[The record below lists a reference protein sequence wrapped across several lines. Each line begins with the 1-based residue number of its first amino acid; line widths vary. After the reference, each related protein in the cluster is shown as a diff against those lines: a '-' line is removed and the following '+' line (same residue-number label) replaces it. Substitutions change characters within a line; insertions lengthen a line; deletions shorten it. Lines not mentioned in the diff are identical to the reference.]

1 MKRAQE
7 FKMCKPPMCI
17 NRNMT
22 LIKAGSGRS
31 QILPAAIIP
40 ELSARWFRITFWMPG
55 ADEIHSPLWK
65 EQQWLTGSQSAKNKS
80 GLSRRWCAVPAPLAV
95 SLDASPF
102 VHSFSDGGTTD
113 CWSSCWL
120 ACLWRCA
127 LCVALGVTCALAEV
141 VNSSSVRH

>member
-1 MKRAQE
+1 MEWARE
-7 FKMCKPPMCI
+7 FKMLKPPMCT

-40 ELSARWFRITFWMPG
+40 ELSARQFRITFWMPG

-65 EQQWLTGSQSAKNKS
+65 EQQRLTGSQSAKNKS
-80 GLSRRWCAVPAPLAV
+80 GLSRRWCAARAPSAV

-102 VHSFSDGGTTD
+102 VHSFSDGGD
-113 CWSSCWL
+113 NRLLELLLIGLPVAS
-120 ACLWRCA
+120 CA
-127 LCVALGVTCALAEV
+127 LRCSGAKTCASRSCKLELC
-141 VNSSSVRH
+141 